1 MVTLQF
7 FGMDHAYGSWAL
19 FYQKVL
25 FSLWAFMY
33 GLWKSTWKVK
43 APTKVAF
50 SVWLAAL
57 GKILTVY
64 LLQRKGIIIVNWC
77 SMCKQNRD
85 LGC

>member
-1 MVTLQF
+1 
-7 FGMDHAYGSWAL
+7 
-19 FYQKVL
+19 
-25 FSLWAFMY
+25 MY

-64 LLQRKGIIIVNWC
+64 LLQRKRHYY
-77 SMCKQNRD
+77 CK
-85 LGC
+85 LV